1 MVFDYKQIAIG
12 KEFAMA
18 ETKRPVTTGQV
29 KRKKKVKKTGTVRG
43 FFTLLFTIFLVI
55 MMIGLLTAASVALT
69 VFVDLGLV
77 ESKDSKSVSEEV
89 AGVDYLDLDMYLN
102 NQEKT
107 SIIYKYNADGDL
119 VEDTRLH
126 GTENRL
132 IASLSEIPK
141 YTQMAVIALEDERFY
156 DHRGVDWIGTIRSVV
171 MDITG
176 GDLQGGSTIT
186 QQLIKNLTGD
196 NKRTVIRKYREIKS
210 ALALERHFTKSQIL
224 EAYLNTIYLDQ
235 GCYGIK
241 TGAEYYFGKDV
252 SELTLMESAILV
264 SITNAP
270 RKFDPII
277 NPENNHNRALHC
289 LAKMVEL
296 GMITEEER
304 QAAKEEEI
312 QFVGKLT
319 KKDKEEEEIE
329 AEASETVDEYQS
341 WYTDYIIDTVIDD
354 LTAAYPLT
362 KDQAWRMVYFGG
374 LQIYSAV
381 DDDIQHKMEDIYYNR
396 KGLPAEDPDDDNP
409 LQSASVVMDYEGRIL
424 GIAGAL
430 DPKIGNRVLSYATD
444 DPRNPGSSIKP
455 LSCYAPAIDGK
466 FYYWSSYLPNWG
478 IEVPWASQS
487 TGVWPSNYG
496 GNYGDPAD
504 MRNLADAIAPSLNT
518 IPARIVET
526 MGVNYSF
533 SYLRD
538 RFHLSSLLPT
548 DEGYPALAI
557 GEFTDGVTPLDMCAA
572 YVVFGNGGN
581 YYKPYCYYEVR
592 DADDNVILKP
602 DHTPLRAI
610 EEGTAEVMLHLLQC
624 PVYWPSGTV
633 YPFKV
638 DGYTTY
644 GKSGT
649 SSKNYDKWVC
659 GGTPYYVCATWT
671 GFKYNQEITQYYGR
685 NPGGTLFKEV
695 MDSIHDGLPEKEFE
709 RSSEAVARTYCTYSG
724 DLASEYC
731 GSTATGWYRVDALPG
746 ECISCRYGG
755 GDHGDDE
762 PVEGEGGDGGN
773 AEAPGGDAGAEVTA
787 DE

>member
-1 MVFDYKQIAIG
+1 M
-12 KEFAMA
+12 
-18 ETKRPVTTGQV
+18 
-29 KRKKKVKKTGTVRG
+29 
-43 FFTLLFTIFLVI
+43 
-55 MMIGLLTAASVALT
+55 
-69 VFVDLGLV
+69 
-77 ESKDSKSVSEEV
+77 
-89 AGVDYLDLDMYLN
+89 
-102 NQEKT
+102 
-107 SIIYKYNADGDL
+107 
-119 VEDTRLH
+119 
-126 GTENRL
+126 
-132 IASLSEIPK
+132 
-141 YTQMAVIALEDERFY
+141 
-156 DHRGVDWIGTIRSVV
+156 
-171 MDITG
+171 
-176 GDLQGGSTIT
+176 
-186 QQLIKNLTGD
+186 
-196 NKRTVIRKYREIKS
+196 
-210 ALALERHFTKSQIL
+210 
-224 EAYLNTIYLDQ
+224 
-235 GCYGIK
+235 
-241 TGAEYYFGKDV
+241 
-252 SELTLMESAILV
+252 
-264 SITNAP
+264 
-270 RKFDPII
+270 
-277 NPENNHNRALHC
+277 
-289 LAKMVEL
+289 
-296 GMITEEER
+296 
-304 QAAKEEEI
+304 
-312 QFVGKLT
+312 
-319 KKDKEEEEIE
+319 
-329 AEASETVDEYQS
+329 
-341 WYTDYIIDTVIDD
+341 IDD

-362 KDQAWRMVYFGG
+362 RDQAWRMVYFGG

-396 KGLPAEDPDDDNP
+396 KGLPYEDPEDDNP

-538 RFHLSSLLPT
+538 RFHMSSLLPT

-731 GSTATGWYRVDALPG
+731 GSTATGGYRGDALPDV
-746 ECISCRYGG
+746 CISCRYGG
-755 GDHGDDE
+755 GNHGDDE
-762 PVEGEGGDGGN
+762 PAEVEGGDGGN
-773 AEAPGGDAGAEVTA
+773 AEAPGGDAGAEVAA